1 MTRVNLEASERRLNT
16 RPARPTLEQA
26 REAHEVERAILAAR
40 IATDRAQRDMEIAGR
55 CFQKAM
61 SEFGDYAGTMTPAKA
76 RRILPVHPAPSPQDA
91 GERPL
96 RCTWDGGTRGTRG
109 SVAWLKVKWV
119 EPEKRAQ

>member
-1 MTRVNLEASERRLNT
+1 MPRVDLVAIERQLKVRH
-16 RPARPTLEQA
+16 ARPSLAEA
-26 REAHEVERAILAAR
+26 REAHEIERAVLAAR
-40 IATDRAQRDMEIAGR
+40 IATDRAQRDVEIAGR
-55 CFQKAM
+55 CFAKAL

-96 RCTWDGGTRGTRG
+96 RCTWDGGTTGKKG

-119 EPEKRAQ
+119 EPEKHQH